1 MQPVS
6 QKDREVLR
14 GIARRKLE
22 LANSPENEIIRKKWQ
37 ALASLRRETPTVRLL
52 FSNFTNEVITPRMQ
66 CEGREARVLEF
77 SLLWSLVGR
86 ELFDDDTPLSPVYE
100 MSWNT
105 WADPFGIKPHLIP
118 ASGPNPKGYHIE
130 PIIEDLSTQLDQLR
144 GGSFG
149 IDREGTLKKAA
160 QVQDIFGDILPVRMT
175 QPSLLGHI
183 TNPLVMLMGMENYL
197 LAMYDTPDE
206 LHELMDMATKI
217 YEGQYD
223 LLEKEGLLLPAH
235 DTAFVAQESF
245 AFNSELPTENVT
257 STRQVWGFLESQETT
272 GVSPA
277 MYGEFVYPY
286 QDRLVRRFGLLSYG
300 CCERVDAIWEDYL
313 SKWENLR
320 KLSVSPFNNEEQI
333 GAYLRGSKVTYYS
346 KPRAEFV
353 TNPGPMDEEALRAYF
368 KGVCKAASG
377 CLFEMAQREVG
388 TIFGDVERGRRYVQ
402 IARECIE
409 EYWQP

>member
-66 CEGREARVLEF
+66 CEGREARALEF

-149 IDREGTLKKAA
+149 TGT
-160 QVQDIFGDILPVRMT
+160 G
-175 QPSLLGHI
+175 
-183 TNPLVMLMGMENYL
+183 YL
-197 LAMYDTPDE
+197 WRYPA
-206 LHELMDMATKI
+206 
-217 YEGQYD
+217 G
-223 LLEKEGLLLPAH
+223 AH
-235 DTAFVAQESF
+235 DTAQ
-245 AFNSELPTENVT
+245 
-257 STRQVWGFLESQETT
+257 
-272 GVSPA
+272 PA
-277 MYGEFVYPY
+277 GTYHQSAGHADGYGELSAGY
-286 QDRLVRRFGLLSYG
+286 VR
-300 CCERVDAIWEDYL
+300 
-313 SKWENLR
+313 
-320 KLSVSPFNNEEQI
+320 
-333 GAYLRGSKVTYYS
+333 YS
-346 KPRAEFV
+346 R
-353 TNPGPMDEEALRAYF
+353 
-368 KGVCKAASG
+368 
-377 CLFEMAQREVG
+377 
-388 TIFGDVERGRRYVQ
+388 
-402 IARECIE
+402 
-409 EYWQP
+409 